1 MKHEQFISIRPKAK
15 ERPRM
20 TRRGFA
26 YTPKRTLDYEKQ
38 VAEAYTGPMFESN
51 RLALHLAFST
61 DGISIEIQEVKPK
74 QETMLKGS
82 VLRGDL
88 DNYVKAVM
96 DALNGVAYGD
106 DKQIVIIVAEKK

>member
-1 MKHEQFISIRPKAK
+1 MKHVQFIKIRPKAK

-26 YTPKRTLDYEKQ
+26 YTPKRTLDYEAKI
-38 VAEAYTGPMFESN
+38 AEAYEGPKFESE

-61 DGISIEIQEVKPK
+61 EGVHVEIREVEPAY
-74 QETMLKGS
+74 ETGLKGS
-82 VLRGDL
+82 ILRGDL

-106 DKQIVIIVAEKK
+106 DKQVVVIIAEKK